1 MAQGVVQDKVADALA
16 AALRLA
22 QQRGILKIEQ
32 MPVINL
38 EAPKRPE
45 WGDVSCTVAMSLS
58 ASERRPPF
66 EIAQIIADHIQ
77 DREALFARVDIVRPG
92 FLEARPL
99 PWPI

>member
-1 MAQGVVQDKVADALA
+1 MAQGVVQDRVADALA
-16 AALRLA
+16 GALRSA

-32 MPVINL
+32 MPTINL

-77 DREALFARVDIVRPG
+77 DRDALFFHEI
-92 FLEARPL
+92 
-99 PWPI
+99 